1 MKKFFTLFLAL
12 VASLQLFAYTA
23 QIDGIYYNIY
33 NGDNPYAEVT
43 YLNYGSSNSTA
54 YQGDVVIPSSIVYNG
69 TTYPVTSI
77 SDRAFYCCSSLTSV
91 IIPVG
96 VAAIR
101 YDTFSEC
108 YSLTSV
114 TIPNSVTSIGSE
126 AFRNCSSLNSVTI
139 PNSVTS
145 IGGSAFSGC
154 SSLCTII
161 VDGEIPASLDG
172 NVFSKNSNLVIFV
185 DNEQIFRNQWAYYAD
200 CIYLNP
206 KWYTDIIKTEVTITA
221 NPSKSALHQALGLDS
236 LQKVVSLKING
247 TINSY
252 DIMMLRNQMPDLREL
267 DLSDASIVANSY
279 EYTDGYCSKEN
290 TLTMQSFTGTGTR
303 IRKLVLP
310 KSLTTIEKGA
320 LNEFVYDLTIQEGI
334 TAIPDNAF
342 ENCSRLASVSLPES
356 LETIGASAFRG
367 AGLKEIAIPVN
378 VRSIGTYAFA
388 GRYDYSSYYYYW
400 H

>member
-12 VASLQLFAYTA
+12 VASLQLFAYDT

-114 TIPNSVTSIGSE
+114 TIPNSVISIGDYAFNNCSSLTAVTIPNSVTSIGYEAFCNCSSLTSVTIPNSVTSIGSE
-126 AFRNCSSLNSVTI
+126 AFRNCSSLNSVTF

-206 KWYTDIIKTEVTITA
+206 KWYAVKHTEVTITA
-221 NPSKSALHQALGLDS
+221 NPAKSALHQALGLDS

-303 IRKLVLP
+303 IMKLLLP
-310 KSLTTIEKGA
+310 KSLTTIEAGA
-320 LNEFVYDLTIQEGI
+320 LNEFVYDLT
-334 TAIPDNAF
+334 
-342 ENCSRLASVSLPES
+342 
-356 LETIGASAFRG
+356 
-367 AGLKEIAIPVN
+367 
-378 VRSIGTYAFA
+378 
-388 GRYDYSSYYYYW
+388 